1 MCGRFF
7 IAEEGEDELLT
18 MMIEEASRRQQ
29 AIVGESAIA
38 KGEVFPSATVA
49 ALAMGKHGNVGAF
62 PFQWGFHRADH
73 KGLIINTRSETALEK
88 PIFRA
93 SMQERRCLI
102 PCSWYFEW
110 ETRDGQESMLD
121 GISSL
126 QIQQESVSKTHRQ
139 NIQKIK
145 YAIRPK
151 QKGLMY
157 LAAIYR
163 FEDSQRLPLLS
174 ILTRDAAKEIAFIH
188 DRMPVIFS
196 DRTRAEWLNR
206 AADPCAVLNDCEKEM
221 VYTRGAAEPDRSGC
235 I

>member
-7 IAEEGEDELLT
+7 IDEEDGELLAA
-18 MMIEEASRRQQ
+18 MIEEAARRQQ
-29 AIVGESAIA
+29 AIMGESTIA
-38 KGEVFPSATVA
+38 KGEVFPSAMVA
-49 ALAMGKHGNVGAF
+49 ALAMGRDGKIGAF

-88 PIFRA
+88 LTFRT
-93 SMQERRCLI
+93 SMLERRCLI

-110 ETRDGQESMLD
+110 ETRDGQENMLD

-126 QIQQESVSKTHRQ
+126 QIQRENLSRGRPR

-151 QKGLMY
+151 RKGLMY

-163 FEDSQRLPLLS
+163 YEETQKLPVLS
-174 ILTRDAAKEIAFIH
+174 ILTREATEEIAFIH
-188 DRMPVIFS
+188 DRMPVIF
-196 DRTRAEWLNR
+196 TENTGAEWLNR
-206 AADPCAVLNDCEKEM
+206 AADPRAVLNDCEKEM
-221 VYTRGAAEPDRSGC
+221 VYTTHP
-235 I
+235 

>member
-1 MCGRFF
+1 MCGRFY
-7 IAEEGEDELLT
+7 IAEEGEDELLS

-29 AIVGESAIA
+29 AIIGECAIA
-38 KGEVFPSATVA
+38 RGEVFPSAAVA
-49 ALAMGKHGNVGAF
+49 GLAMGRDGHIGAF
-62 PFQWGFHRADH
+62 PFLWGFHRADH

-93 SMQERRCLI
+93 SMLDRRCLI

-121 GISSL
+121 GVSSL
-126 QIQQESVSKTHRQ
+126 QIRREGLSGGRPG

-145 YAIRPK
+145 YAIRP
-151 QKGLMY
+151 QRKGLMY

-163 FEDSQRLPLLS
+163 YEESQKLPVLS
-174 ILTRDAAKEIAFIH
+174 ILTREAAKEIAFIH

-196 DRTRAEWLNR
+196 DSTRAEWLNR
-206 AADPCAVLNDCEKEM
+206 AADPRAVLNDCETKM
-221 VYTRGAAEPDRSGC
+221 TYRAA
-235 I
+235 